1 MAEVNRSALIGL
13 VRLFVSMLLMVF
25 LPAWTV
31 HYWQGWVCLLVFFA
45 PAVGITVY
53 LARKNPA
60 LLARRI
66 KAGAK
71 AESTRIQKVI
81 QFFAGIA
88 FVSLFVLSALD
99 HRFGWSRVPIA
110 LEIAGDILIA
120 LGFAFVF
127 WVFKANSFT
136 SGVIEV
142 APGQRVITY
151 GPYAMVRHP
160 MYLGSLVM
168 LFGIPLSLG
177 SFWGLLTIFFMAT
190 LIILRLLDEERFLAK
205 SLDGYGAYI
214 KQVRYRLA
222 PFVW

>member
-13 VRLFVSMLLMVF
+13 LRLFVSMLLMVF

-31 HYWQGWVCLLVFFA
+31 HYWQGWVCLLIFFA
-45 PAVGITVY
+45 SAVGITVY
-53 LARKNPA
+53 LARRNPA

-81 QFFAGIA
+81 QFFAAIA

-120 LGFAFVF
+120 LGFAYVF
-127 WVFKANSFT
+127 WVFKVNSFT

-142 APGQRVITY
+142 APGQQVITY

-190 LIILRLLDEERFLAK
+190 VIILRLLDEERFLAK

>member
-1 MAEVNRSALIGL
+1 MTEVNRRALLGL
-13 VRLFVSMLLMVF
+13 IRLFVSMLLMVF
-25 LPAWTV
+25 LPARTV
-31 HYWQGWVCLLVFFA
+31 RYWQGWVCLVIFFA
-45 PAVGITVY
+45 SAVGITVY

-60 LLARRI
+60 LLTRRI

-71 AESTRIQKVI
+71 AESARIQKVI
-81 QFFAGIA
+81 QFFAAIA

-99 HRFGWSRVPIA
+99 HRFGWSRVPFA

-127 WVFKANSFT
+127 WVFKVNSFT

-142 APGQRVITY
+142 APGQQVITY
-151 GPYAMVRHP
+151 GPYAIVRHP

-190 LIILRLLDEERFLAK
+190 VIILRLLDEERFLAK
-205 SLDGYGAYI
+205 SLEGYGAYI

>member
-13 VRLFVSMLLMVF
+13 LRLFVSMLLMVF

-31 HYWQGWVCLLVFFA
+31 HYWQGWVCLLIFFA
-45 PAVGITVY
+45 SAVGITVY
-53 LARKNPA
+53 LARRNPA

-71 AESTRIQKVI
+71 AESARIQKVI
-81 QFFAGIA
+81 QFFAAIA

-127 WVFKANSFT
+127 WVFKVNSFT

-142 APGQRVITY
+142 APGQRVITS

-190 LIILRLLDEERFLAK
+190 VIILRLLDEERFLAK

>member
-31 HYWQGWVCLLVFFA
+31 HYWQGWVCLLIFFA
-45 PAVGITVY
+45 SAVGITVY
-53 LARKNPA
+53 LARRNPA

-71 AESTRIQKVI
+71 AESARIQKVI
-81 QFFAGIA
+81 QFFAAIA

-110 LEIAGDILIA
+110 LEVAGDILIA

-127 WVFKANSFT
+127 WVFKVNSFT

-142 APGQRVITY
+142 APGQQVITY

-190 LIILRLLDEERFLAK
+190 VIILRLLDEERFLAK

>member
-13 VRLFVSMLLMVF
+13 LRLFVSMLLMVF

-31 HYWQGWVCLLVFFA
+31 HYWQGWVCLLIFFA
-45 PAVGITVY
+45 SAVGITVY
-53 LARKNPA
+53 LARRNPA

-81 QFFAGIA
+81 QFFAAIA

-120 LGFAFVF
+120 LGFAYVF
-127 WVFKANSFT
+127 WVFKVNSFT

-190 LIILRLLDEERFLAK
+190 VIILRLLDEERFLAK

>member
-31 HYWQGWVCLLVFFA
+31 RYWQGWVCLLIFFA
-45 PAVGITVY
+45 SAVGITVY

-81 QFFAGIA
+81 QFFAAIA

-110 LEIAGDILIA
+110 LEIAGDILMA

-127 WVFKANSFT
+127 WVFKVNAFT

-142 APGQRVITY
+142 APGQQVITY

-190 LIILRLLDEERFLAK
+190 VIILRLLDEERFLAK

>member
-13 VRLFVSMLLMVF
+13 LRLFVSMLLMVF

-31 HYWQGWVCLLVFFA
+31 HYWQGWVCLLIFFA
-45 PAVGITVY
+45 SAVGITVY
-53 LARKNPA
+53 LARRNPA

-120 LGFAFVF
+120 LGFAYVF
-127 WVFKANSFT
+127 WVFKVNSFT

-190 LIILRLLDEERFLAK
+190 VIILRLLDEERFLAK